1 MLLIHGKWYLTQIIN
16 TKQNLNIMENHSKF
30 NWRDHI
36 SVVDSS
42 LNAEAIANII
52 KVDTEMLVHMD
63 NLQDRVQT
71 DLTKFQP
78 VIVAQFTPGGGKF
91 TLVRNEYGKEA
102 RYTVEP
108 VSMLFYLAKSIAHAP
123 LGIFGCF
130 GPYSTD
136 PKNQGWRAPMKS
148 YRDVLAKALS
158 TMDNIDIEKGYQI
171 DDTLKKRLV
180 KDLNH
185 VVGKF
190 DGSPLHLTE
199 KTVVS
204 HIIKVMKD
212 LLVSAI
218 DFVDNTAFKLKDD
231 QSPAD
236 AFQKWCNMS
245 SKHKDNPDDTLYKLI
260 VQSQVIAA
268 STQHLGISSLM
279 KTWRSTFSEKDWK
292 NLYVVVQGEWVTRKL
307 NSIAQCILPE
317 MADKQKALDQHLLI
331 VTNLTDVDPALHF
344 LARILEDR
352 SAAAMILTD
361 HSQPRNDLSG
371 QVDLL
376 GPVMQDVVCPHMSA
390 ANKAPAIPGTCPHS
404 SN

>member
-1 MLLIHGKWYLTQIIN
+1 
-16 TKQNLNIMENHSKF
+16 METNSKF
-30 NWRDHI
+30 NWKDHI
-36 SVVDSS
+36 SIVDSS
-42 LNAEAIANII
+42 LNAEAIANVI
-52 KVDTEMLVHMD
+52 KVDTEMLAHMD
-63 NLQDRVQT
+63 DLQDKVQA

-91 TLVRNEYGKEA
+91 TLVRNEYGEEA

-108 VSMLFYLAKSIAHAP
+108 VARLFYMAKSIAHAP

-136 PKNQGWRAPMKS
+136 PKNQGWRAPMED
-148 YRDVLAKALS
+148 YRNVLAKALS
-158 TMDNIDIEKGYQI
+158 TIDDIDVEEGYQI
-171 DDTLKKRLV
+171 DDTLKKKLV
-180 KDLNH
+180 LDLNNVTGEFDDAPPH
-185 VVGKF
+185 V
-190 DGSPLHLTE
+190 DES
-199 KTVVS
+199 TVVP

-212 LLVSAI
+212 LLKSSI
-218 DFVDNTAFKLKDD
+218 DFVDNTALKLSDD
-231 QSPAD
+231 ESPAEV
-236 AFQKWCNMS
+236 FQKWCNMS
-245 SKHKDNPDDTLYKLI
+245 SGDNDNPDDTLYKLI

-268 STQHLGISSLM
+268 STQQLGISSLM
-279 KTWRSTFSEKDWK
+279 KTWRDTFSEEDWK
-292 NLYVVVQGEWVTRKL
+292 NLYVIVQGEWVTRKL

-317 MADKQKALDQHLLI
+317 MADKEEALDEHLLI

-390 ANKAPAIPGTCPHS
+390 SNKAPATSDTCPH
-404 SN
+404 